1 MVVPLILRRA
11 SRQNLASTLASPMG
25 KLELKQLFD
34 ALDVDGDGR
43 VSRKEWG
50 AAVARDRTLAMKY
63 FGGATARELD
73 IAFSRIDVDG
83 RHRAV
88 TCRYMPLHA
97 GSAWMAGTEP
107 VAYGVSWEP
116 QSSQS

>member
-50 AAVARDRTLAMKY
+50 AAVARNRTLAQKY
-63 FGGATARELD
+63 FGGASLKEVR
-73 IAFSRIDVDG
+73 R
-83 RHRAV
+83 
-88 TCRYMPLHA
+88 P
-97 GSAWMAGTEP
+97 
-107 VAYGVSWEP
+107 
-116 QSSQS
+116 